1 MATDN
6 SLLKKCICESV
17 SIRVVSKVLHTN
29 ALKINVTTYINL
41 FDENYKFFI
50 CLWIS
55 VMDNQ
60 NKKYLCV
67 HQKFVCFLFNS
78 CVDYFYI
85 IEI

>member
-17 SIRVVSKVLHTN
+17 SVRVVPKVLHTN
-29 ALKINVTTYINL
+29 ALEINVTTYINL
-41 FDENYKFFI
+41 FDENYEFFI
-50 CLWIS
+50 CLQIS

-67 HQKFVCFLFNS
+67 HQKLICEPFITCMWLLFTL
-78 CVDYFYI
+78 
-85 IEI
+85 